1 MITQDAAISNKKL
14 KDLKPINLEDNP
26 KLNNIFHI
34 FSDNSDRVKEF
45 VTDDVVDK
53 LIKLHIKTNKQISCV
68 FKNKKMY
75 LFIDDYNPFDMPF
88 FKSINNVKDYQ
99 EMLSDF
105 VEILAIADVVAKVEA
120 MCAK

>member
-1 MITQDAAISNKKL
+1 
-14 KDLKPINLEDNP
+14 
-26 KLNNIFHI
+26 
-34 FSDNSDRVKEF
+34 
-45 VTDDVVDK
+45 
-53 LIKLHIKTNKQISCV
+53 
-68 FKNKKMY
+68 MY

>member
-1 MITQDAAISNKKL
+1 
-14 KDLKPINLEDNP
+14 
-26 KLNNIFHI
+26 
-34 FSDNSDRVKEF
+34 
-45 VTDDVVDK
+45 
-53 LIKLHIKTNKQISCV
+53 
-68 FKNKKMY
+68 MY
-75 LFIDDYNPFDMPF
+75 LFIADYNLFDMPF